1 MKIKKFVAPT
11 LKEATEK
18 MKKELGDNAIL
29 LSTRSVPAGGVFSM
43 KGKLQYEI
51 TGAVDDEF
59 QHSPAAAHA
68 SERKASAQPSSG
80 REGQGTHASAR
91 ATDDTSPLAALQQLS
106 ERFGQERTTAR
117 ETRHASVAQSAVSS
131 SSIERGASHGV
142 APHSPAMQAEL
153 DELKR
158 SLDDLREE
166 ISNSKGHALPLS
178 YRRVFNALT
187 AQDVTEK
194 IAMGIIQPMM
204 DSAQGFSAAQ
214 INDRALKALAELIP
228 AAGESKLLKKRSK
241 IIAFVGPT
249 GVGKTTT
256 IAKLSAIFSLVK
268 KMKVALISAD
278 TFRIA
283 AIDQL
288 QTFATIASIDM
299 DVAYKPKDMPLLLKK
314 FASKDV
320 IFIDTAGRN
329 QRNPKEIAQLEKILR
344 AAQPDE
350 VHMVLSS
357 TASLRTMRD
366 VVKRFAPL
374 TPNRII
380 FSKLDEASAF
390 GNIVNLTADTR
401 LPISYLTMG
410 QQVPDDIQAAD
421 SLAIAQMIFNGA
433 LPDA

>member
-18 MKKELGDNAIL
+18 MKKELGENAIL
-29 LSTRSVPAGGVFSM
+29 LNTRAVPAGVFSM
-43 KGKLQYEI
+43 KGKSQYEI
-51 TGAVDDEF
+51 TGAIDDEF
-59 QHSPAAAHA
+59 QKPAASPAERRAPA
-68 SERKASAQPSSG
+68 SKQSVPVSSDN
-80 REGQGTHASAR
+80 EE
-91 ATDDTSPLAALQQLS
+91 SPLAALQQLS
-106 ERFGQERTTAR
+106 ARFTQERSGSA
-117 ETRHASVAQSAVSS
+117 ASRTPSPA
-131 SSIERGASHGV
+131 GV
-142 APHSPAMQAEL
+142 AALSPALSAQMPQAWQSEL

-158 SLDDLREE
+158 SLHDLREE
-166 ISNSKGHALPLS
+166 LTSTKGHALPAA
-178 YRRVFNALT
+178 YKRIFTTLT
-187 AQDVTEK
+187 TQEVSEK
-194 IAMGIIQPMM
+194 IAMGILQPMLN
-204 DSAQGFSAAQ
+204 SSQAFSASQ
-214 INDRALKALAELIP
+214 IHDRALKALAELIP
-228 AAGESKLLKKRSK
+228 SAGETKPLRKRSK

-256 IAKLSAIFSLVK
+256 IAKLSAIFSLVR

-299 DVAYKPKDMPLLLKK
+299 DVAYKPKDMPALLKK

-350 VHMVLSS
+350 VHMVLSA

-374 TPNRII
+374 APNRII

-390 GNIVNLTADTR
+390 GNIVNLTADNQ
-401 LPISYLTMG
+401 LPVSYLTMG
-410 QQVPDDIQAAD
+410 QQVPDDIQPAD
-421 SLAIAQMIFNGA
+421 STAIAQMIFNGA
-433 LPDA
+433 IPDA

>member
-18 MKKELGDNAIL
+18 MKKELGENAIL
-29 LSTRSVPAGGVFSM
+29 LNTRTVPVGGVFSG
-43 KGKLQYEI
+43 KGRSQYEI

-59 QHSPAAAHA
+59 QKAAARQPARTERPSPHAKEAAAHA
-68 SERKASAQPSSG
+68 SGAE
-80 REGQGTHASAR
+80 
-91 ATDDTSPLAALQQLS
+91 DSPLAALQQLT
-106 ERFGQERTTAR
+106 ERFGQERASTREAR
-117 ETRHASVAQSAVSS
+117 PAPSAASVDHA
-131 SSIERGASHGV
+131 ASTAHLW
-142 APHSPAMQAEL
+142 QTEL
-153 DELKR
+153 EELKR

-166 ISNSKGHALPLS
+166 ITSSKGHALPAS
-178 YRRVFNALT
+178 YKRVFAALT
-187 AQDVTEK
+187 SQDVSDK
-194 IAMGIIQPMM
+194 IAMGVIQPMM
-204 DSAQGFSAAQ
+204 NSAQGFSAAQ
-214 INDRALKALAELIP
+214 IQDRALKALAELIP
-228 AAGESKLLKKRSK
+228 AAGESKSLRRRSK
-241 IIAFVGPT
+241 VIAFVGPT

-299 DVAYKPKDMPLLLKK
+299 DVAYKPKDMPALLKK

-329 QRNPKEIAQLEKILR
+329 QRNPKEIAQLEKILK

-350 VHMVLSS
+350 VHMVMSATS
-357 TASLRTMRD
+357 SLRTMRD

-374 TPNRII
+374 MPNRII
-380 FSKLDEASAF
+380 FSKLDEASSF
-390 GNIVNLTADTR
+390 GNIVNLTADNQ

-421 SLAIAQMIFNGA
+421 SMAIAQMIFSGA
-433 LPDA
+433 LPNA

>member
-18 MKKELGDNAIL
+18 MKRELGENAIL
-29 LSTRSVPAGGVFSM
+29 LNTRTVPVGGVFNI
-43 KGKLQYEI
+43 KGKTQYEI

-59 QHSPAAAHA
+59 KQAPTPQRKHPVPEPSAPA
-68 SERKASAQPSSG
+68 E
-80 REGQGTHASAR
+80 E
-91 ATDDTSPLAALQQLS
+91 SPLAALQQLS
-106 ERFGQERTTAR
+106 ERFGQERAVAR
-117 ETRHASVAQSAVSS
+117 DQRLAAAAVEKASIPDAWQT
-131 SSIERGASHGV
+131 E
-142 APHSPAMQAEL
+142 M

-158 SLDDLREE
+158 SFRDLREE
-166 ISNSKGHALPLS
+166 IAGAKGQSLPAS
-178 YRRVFNALT
+178 YKKVFSSLVS
-187 AQDVTEK
+187 QEISEK
-194 IAMGIIQPMM
+194 VAMSIIQPMM
-204 DSAQGFSAAQ
+204 NASQGFSAAQ
-214 INDRALKALAELIP
+214 IYDRSVKSLADLIP
-228 AAGESKLLKKRSK
+228 VAGESKPLRRRPK

-268 KMKVALISAD
+268 KLKVALISAD

-299 DVAYKPKDMPLLLKK
+299 DVAYKPKDMPVLLKK
-314 FASKDV
+314 FAHKDI

-329 QRNPKEIAQLEKILR
+329 QRNPKEIAQLEKILK
-344 AAQPDE
+344 AANPDE

-366 VVKRFAPL
+366 VMKRFSSL

-390 GNIVNLTADTR
+390 GNIVNLVVDHPI
-401 LPISYLTMG
+401 PISYLTMG

-421 SLAIAQMIFNGA
+421 NAAIAQMIFNGA
-433 LPDA
+433 LADA